1 MWPNSRLALRSLLSV
16 LLSRSKPRFEEVGG
30 PSLVDPRSAKK
41 QGPTAYDARERA
53 MRIGRIVSVVRGT
66 NFVLMAH
73 SYSYYTKGKSH
84 WPSAAVIPT
93 ERASTKES
101 SIPTVSSIAADSRT
115 RTGDESLPFLTVF
128 LNCETCS
135 GSCLLL
141 DYYPCSD
148 APCLS
153 LTGFSDYPLLTLGLE
168 KEDHL
173 PDDSPIF
180 FHFHELLE
188 SIQEDD
194 SQIGE

>member
-1 MWPNSRLALRSLLSV
+1 MWPNSRLALRSLLS
-16 LLSRSKPRFEEVGG
+16 LCPSISIKAPGKWEDLAWLTHGALRSKDRQP
-30 PSLVDPRSAKK
+30 
-41 QGPTAYDARERA
+41 ARERA

-73 SYSYYTKGKSH
+73 SYEYYTKGKSH
-84 WPSAAVIPT
+84 WPSAAVIPR

-115 RTGDESLPFLTVF
+115 EGWISTF

-141 DYYPCSD
+141 DLYPCSD

-173 PDDSPIF
+173 PVSD
-180 FHFHELLE
+180 LLSFSWAVRE
-188 SIQEDD
+188 SIHIQEDD